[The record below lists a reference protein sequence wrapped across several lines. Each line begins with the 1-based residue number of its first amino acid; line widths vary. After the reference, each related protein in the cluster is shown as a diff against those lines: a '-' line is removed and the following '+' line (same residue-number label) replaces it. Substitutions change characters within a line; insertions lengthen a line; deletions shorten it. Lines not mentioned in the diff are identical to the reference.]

1 MSVDDKEEYVG
12 EKRMRRL
19 LLLFLVVSGACA
31 GQQKEGDYDF
41 ELRIRA
47 AKLFVELAVTP
58 QKRRRGLMG
67 RKSMPY
73 SAGML
78 FVYPEERRLKFWMKN
93 THIPLSI
100 AFIDS
105 EGVILQI
112 EHLKPLDETGVYS
125 QKPARFA
132 LEVNRGWFRENLIGL
147 GDRIKNISDVY
158 KRVGM
163 EMGE

>member
-1 MSVDDKEEYVG
+1 V
-12 EKRMRRL
+12 RRFL
-19 LLLFLVVSGACA
+19 VLFLIFLGACA
-31 GQQKEGDYDF
+31 GQQREGDYDF

-58 QKRRRGLMG
+58 EQRRRGLMG

-78 FVYPEERRLKFWMKN
+78 FVYPEEQRLKFWMRN
-93 THIPLSI
+93 TYIPLSI

-105 EGVILQI
+105 DGVIMQI
-112 EHLKPLDETGVYS
+112 EHMEPLDETGVYS
-125 QKPARFA
+125 HRPARFA

-163 EMGE
+163 EMAE